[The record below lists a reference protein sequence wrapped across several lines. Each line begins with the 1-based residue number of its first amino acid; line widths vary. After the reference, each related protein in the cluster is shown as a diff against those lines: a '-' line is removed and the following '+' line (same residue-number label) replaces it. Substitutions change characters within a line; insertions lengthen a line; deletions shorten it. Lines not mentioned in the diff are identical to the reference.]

1 MKIQKFEDLIAWQK
15 AQILALQI
23 YKTYAS
29 LKDWGF
35 KDQIQRASVS
45 VSNNIAEGFG
55 RNSLLEYI
63 RLLYIAHASC
73 NEVKSKIYLS
83 LGLNYISEETQKEL
97 IEMCN
102 EEGRIINGLI
112 SSLQKLKPNS

>member
-1 MKIQKFEDLIAWQK
+1 M
-15 AQILALQI
+15 
-23 YKTYAS
+23 
-29 LKDWGF
+29 
-35 KDQIQRASVS
+35 
-45 VSNNIAEGFG
+45 
-55 RNSLLEYI
+55 
-63 RLLYIAHASC
+63 
-73 NEVKSKIYLS
+73 IYLS